1 MYKLIGIIS
10 NFMPK
15 EINFIRAEE
24 IQYSINRN
32 SYIRTQT
39 FVIFTIYEQVPYRK

>member
-1 MYKLIGIIS
+1 MYKLIRIIS

-15 EINFIRAEE
+15 EINFIGAEE
-24 IQYSINRN
+24 IRYSINRN

-39 FVIFTIYEQVPYRK
+39 FVILNIYEQVSYRK

>member
-1 MYKLIGIIS
+1 MYKLIRIIS

-15 EINFIRAEE
+15 EINFIGAKE
-24 IQYSINRN
+24 IRYSINRN

-39 FVIFTIYEQVPYRK
+39 FVILNIYEQVSYRK